1 MGAGVGFEPTI
12 EVYSEPA
19 YETGDMGQTSRPR
32 IILFFEDGIQTT
44 SARFDPVNHIY
55 HLARNLANFALNFIS
70 SRQNLDDW
78 PQV

>member
-1 MGAGVGFEPTI
+1 
-12 EVYSEPA
+12 
-19 YETGDMGQTSRPR
+19 
-32 IILFFEDGIQTT
+32 LFFEDGIQTT